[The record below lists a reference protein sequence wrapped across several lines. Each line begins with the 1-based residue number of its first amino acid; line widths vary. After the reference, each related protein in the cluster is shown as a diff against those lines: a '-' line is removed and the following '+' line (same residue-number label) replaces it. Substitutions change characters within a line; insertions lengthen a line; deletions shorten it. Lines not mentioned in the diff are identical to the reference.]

1 MKMVNILF
9 ACEYFMSY
17 MYRFSFIVTVFT
29 HGISPPLETPLQWM
43 SEHMSYPDNF
53 LHLIVT
59 S

>member
-9 ACEYFMSY
+9 VCEYFMSY
-17 MYRFSFIVTVFT
+17 MYRFSCIVTVFT